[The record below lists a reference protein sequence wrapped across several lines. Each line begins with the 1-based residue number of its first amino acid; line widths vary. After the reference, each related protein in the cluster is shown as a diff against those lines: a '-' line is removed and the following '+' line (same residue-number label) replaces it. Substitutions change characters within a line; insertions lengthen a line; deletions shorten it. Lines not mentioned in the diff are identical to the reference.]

1 MEAHSLY
8 EVLEASI
15 YSRRIGDYKKVGRY
29 ISQYEQLVRKYNDGA
44 YPDPQRCDYYTI
56 KGDYHLHQGKLDSA
70 KIFYD
75 KALTDIT
82 CDSIIRLRAYRGL
95 MRMWREKND
104 AAMVNKYS
112 LLYCAL
118 NDSSLTRNS
127 RDVVNRMQA
136 QYRYDRAE
144 KARMEAEMSE
154 YRLMAV
160 LVAILIIAIIGGMLI
175 RQRLRRE
182 RERQRAEIVR
192 QNAEYGMLRD
202 MYEKANHEYQLL
214 QTDFGALRR
223 EKEEE
228 IESMRAQMKAYMD
241 DDIKNDQNEKNN
253 ELSKTDIRKVMRM
266 MARTGKIPTNSQLNE
281 MEEQIDSESPEF
293 YRFITDVN
301 YDLSRQEIL
310 ACMFT
315 KLGFST
321 TEIAGLMNV
330 SKQRVTNMKS
340 KACLK
345 LYGMKSAKI
354 LSEKLASV

>member
-1 MEAHSLY
+1 
-8 EVLEASI
+8 
-15 YSRRIGDYKKVGRY
+15 
-29 ISQYEQLVRKYNDGA
+29 
-44 YPDPQRCDYYTI
+44 
-56 KGDYHLHQGKLDSA
+56 
-70 KIFYD
+70 
-75 KALTDIT
+75 
-82 CDSIIRLRAYRGL
+82 

-127 RDVVNRMQA
+127 RDIVNRMQA

-160 LVAILIIAIIGGMLI
+160 LVAILIVAIIGGMLI

-241 DDIKNDQNEKNN
+241 DDIKNDQNDKNN

-301 YDLSRQEIL
+301 YALSRQEIL

-315 KLGFST
+315 KLGLST